1 MACASY
7 TKQKKRE
14 LIYMDDRK
22 KMTKE
27 LSTYINAIKQAFL
40 IYTRSYPHYPQ
51 EKMRNGRFVCL

>member
-1 MACASY
+1 MVCASY

-27 LSTYINAIKQAFL
+27 LSTYINTIKQALL

-51 EKMRNGRFVCL
+51 EK